1 MLHLQI
7 NNKIYSKAGL
17 CDGLKM
23 PDVRPES
30 LARWNCQRSK
40 RDSKKLKDI
49 REKTK
54 GTLVNIQGLNGT
66 MMNRKESKR
75 YLHIV

>member
-1 MLHLQI
+1 MIHLQI

-17 CDGLKM
+17 YDGLKM

-54 GTLVNIQGLNGT
+54 GTLVNIQGLKGT